1 MTRGSRLLIAGLLAL
16 LGVLQYKLWL
26 GEGSISDVH
35 RLHHQLTAQAS
46 ENAKLKDANSALEA
60 EVVALKRGT
69 SAVEEL
75 ARSRLGMIQLGDT
88 FYQYVSPSHTTPPP
102 AAVDL
107 KSK

>member
-1 MTRGSRLLIAGLLAL
+1 MTKGSRLLIAGLLVL
-16 LGVLQYKLWL
+16 LGVLQFKLWL

-35 RLHHQLTAQAS
+35 RLHRQLAEQAS

-88 FYQYVSPSHTTPPP
+88 FYQYVSPSDP
-102 AAVDL
+102 AQAPASGDR
-107 KSK
+107 KPK